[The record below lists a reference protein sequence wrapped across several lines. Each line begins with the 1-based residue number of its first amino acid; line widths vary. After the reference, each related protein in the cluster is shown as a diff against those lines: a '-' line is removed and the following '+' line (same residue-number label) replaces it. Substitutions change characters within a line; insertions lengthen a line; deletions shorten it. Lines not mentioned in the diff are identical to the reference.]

1 MSTGVDTNLGG
12 APRSFGFAPLL
23 EAFFESLCSAAF
35 GVSDSEPLEFL
46 LFTRFP
52 GRNAGLGRARSLL

>member
-35 GVSDSEPLEFL
+35 GVSDSEP
-46 LFTRFP
+46 
-52 GRNAGLGRARSLL
+52 AARVLAVHAVSRP